1 MLKTYDLATLNARAK
16 NDPKGFI
23 EESEAAY
30 LKQIDDTAEL
40 LGERLAERPILLLN
54 GPSSAG
60 KTTTADRL
68 CRAIERRG
76 IRSQRI
82 SMDDYYLSRDSYS
95 MPYDEEND
103 VVDLESPLCMDLQLL
118 SDHLHRLAK
127 GEEILVPSF
136 DFVTGRQ
143 TLNVTPMRLSKDE
156 IVIIEGIHS
165 LNDVITGGLEEQ
177 SSCVYLS
184 IEAQV
189 QDGQG
194 GRFTPEVLRFARRAL
209 RDAHF
214 RSASVA
220 ETIRQWLSIRR
231 GERLYIAPYRHHA
244 EFTIDTY
251 LPYESNILYP
261 ALRETLTEHLD
272 ALEKADLREAY
283 RAATLFEP
291 IDYLPY
297 IPEASVLH
305 EFIG

>member
-1 MLKTYDLATLNARAK
+1 MLKTYDLNTLNTRAK
-16 NDPKGFI
+16 LDPRSFI

-40 LGERLAERPILLLN
+40 LAERLTDRPVLLLN

-76 IRSQRI
+76 IHSRRI
-82 SMDDYYLSRDSYS
+82 SMDDYYLTRDTYS

-103 VVDLESPLCMDLQLL
+103 IIDLESPLCMDLQLL
-118 SDHLHRLAK
+118 SEHLHKLSK

-136 DFVTGRQ
+136 DFPSGQQ
-143 TLNVTPMRLSKDE
+143 TRDVTPMRLGKDE

-165 LNDVITGGLEEQ
+165 LNDVITGGLEERA
-177 SSCVYLS
+177 SCVYLS
-184 IEAQV
+184 LEAQV
-189 QDGQG
+189 TYEG

-209 RDAHF
+209 RDSKF

-220 ETIRQWLSIRR
+220 DTIRQWLSVRR
-231 GERLYIAPYRHHA
+231 GERLYIAPYRHYA

-261 ALRETLTEHLD
+261 ALRETLDAHPE
-272 ALEKADLREAY
+272 ALEKADLLDAR
-283 RAATLFEP
+283 RAADLFEP
-291 IDYLPY
+291 IEYEPY

>member
-1 MLKTYDLATLNARAK
+1 MIKTYDLDTLNTRAK
-16 NDPKGFI
+16 TDPKGLI
-23 EESEAAY
+23 RQSEAAY
-30 LKQIDDTAEL
+30 LAQIDDTAQL
-40 LGERLAERPILLLN
+40 LSERLSERPILLLN

-76 IRSQRI
+76 IRSRRI
-82 SMDDYYLSRDSYS
+82 SMDDYYLSRDTYS

-103 VVDLESPLCMDLQLL
+103 VIDLESPLCMDLQLL
-118 SDHLHRLAK
+118 SEHLHALAEGK
-127 GEEILVPSF
+127 EILVPEF
-136 DFVTGRQ
+136 DFVTGIQ
-143 TLNVTPMRLSKDE
+143 TRDVTPMRLGKDE

-165 LNDVITGGLEEQ
+165 LNDVITGGLEEL

-184 IEAQV
+184 LEAQV
-189 QDGQG
+189 VDGQG
-194 GRFTPEVLRFARRAL
+194 GRFTPEILRFARRAL
-209 RDAHF
+209 RDARF
-214 RSASVA
+214 RSATVQD
-220 ETIRQWLSIRR
+220 TIRQWLSIRR
-231 GERLYIAPYRHHA
+231 GERLYIAPYRHYA

-261 ALRETLTEHLD
+261 ALRETLDSHADDLQ
-272 ALEKADLREAY
+272 KADLLEAR
-283 RAATLFEP
+283 RAADLFEP

>member
-1 MLKTYDLATLNARAK
+1 MIKTYDLDTLNTRAK
-16 NDPKGFI
+16 TDPKGLI
-23 EESEAAY
+23 QQSEAAY
-30 LKQIDDTAEL
+30 LAQIDDTAQL
-40 LGERLAERPILLLN
+40 LSERLSERPILLLN

-76 IRSQRI
+76 IRSRRI
-82 SMDDYYLSRDSYS
+82 SMDDYYLSRDTYS

-103 VVDLESPLCMDLQLL
+103 VIDLESPLCMDLQLL
-118 SDHLHRLAK
+118 SEHLHALAEGK
-127 GEEILVPSF
+127 EILVPEF
-136 DFVTGRQ
+136 DFVTGIQ
-143 TLNVTPMRLSKDE
+143 TRDVTPMRLGKDE

-165 LNDVITGGLEEQ
+165 LNDVITGGLEEL

-184 IEAQV
+184 LEAQV
-189 QDGQG
+189 VDGQG
-194 GRFTPEVLRFARRAL
+194 GRFTPEILRFARRAL
-209 RDAHF
+209 RDARF
-214 RSASVA
+214 RSATVQD
-220 ETIRQWLSIRR
+220 TIRQWLSIRR
-231 GERLYIAPYRHHA
+231 GERLYIAPYRHYA

-261 ALRETLTEHLD
+261 ALRETLDSHADDLQ
-272 ALEKADLREAY
+272 KADLLEAR
-283 RAATLFEP
+283 RAADLFEP

>member
-1 MLKTYDLATLNARAK
+1 MLKTYHLAELNARAK
-16 NDPKGFI
+16 HDPKGFI

-30 LKQIDDTAEL
+30 LRQIDDTAEL
-40 LGERLAERPILLLN
+40 LGERLADRPILLLN

-76 IRSQRI
+76 IHSRRI

-95 MPYDEEND
+95 MPYDEENG

-118 SDHLHRLAK
+118 SDHLKRLAR
-127 GEEILVPSF
+127 GEEIHVPAF
-136 DFVTGRQ
+136 DFVTGQQ
-143 TLNVTPMRLSKDE
+143 TRDVSPMRLEKDE

-165 LNDVITGGLEEQ
+165 LNDVITGGLEEK

-184 IEAQV
+184 LEAQV
-189 QDGQG
+189 LDDAG

-209 RDAHF
+209 RDSRF
-214 RSASVA
+214 RSASVID
-220 ETIRQWLSIRR
+220 TIHQWLSVRR
-231 GERLYIAPYRHHA
+231 GERLYIAPYRHYA

-261 ALRETLTEHLD
+261 ALRETLDQHAD
-272 ALEKADLREAY
+272 ALVQADLSEAR
-283 RAATLFEP
+283 RAADLFEP

-305 EFIG
+305 EFVG

>member
-1 MLKTYDLATLNARAK
+1 
-16 NDPKGFI
+16 
-23 EESEAAY
+23 
-30 LKQIDDTAEL
+30 
-40 LGERLAERPILLLN
+40 
-54 GPSSAG
+54 
-60 KTTTADRL
+60 
-68 CRAIERRG
+68 
-76 IRSQRI
+76 
-82 SMDDYYLSRDSYS
+82 MDDYYLSRDSYS

-127 GEEILVPSF
+127 GEEILVPAF

>member
-1 MLKTYDLATLNARAK
+1 MLKTYDLAALNARAK
-16 NDPKGFI
+16 SDPKGFI

-30 LKQIDDTAEL
+30 LKQIDETAEL
-40 LGERLAERPILLLN
+40 LSERLAERPILLLN

-76 IRSQRI
+76 IRSRHI
-82 SMDDYYLSRDSYS
+82 SMDDYYLSRDAYS

-118 SDHLHRLAK
+118 SNHLHRLAQ
-127 GEEILVPSF
+127 GEEILIPSF

-143 TLNVTPMRLSKDE
+143 TLGVTSLRLEKGE

-165 LNDVITGGLEEQ
+165 LNDVITGGLEDQ

-184 IEAQV
+184 LEAQV
-189 QDGQG
+189 QTAQG
-194 GRFTPEVLRFARRAL
+194 ERFSPEILRFARRAL
-209 RDAHF
+209 RDSHF
-214 RSASVA
+214 RSASVG

-261 ALRETLTEHLD
+261 ALRETLED
-272 ALEKADLREAY
+272 NAAALEKADLTEAL
-283 RAATLFEP
+283 RAAEQFEP

>member
-1 MLKTYDLATLNARAK
+1 MLKIYELATLNSRAK

-30 LKQIDDTAEL
+30 LAQIEDTAEL
-40 LGERLAERPILLLN
+40 LTERLTERPILLLN

-76 IRSQRI
+76 IYSQRI
-82 SMDDYYLSRDSYS
+82 SMDDYYLSRHTYS

-103 VVDLESPLCMDLQLL
+103 VVDLESPLCMDLPLL
-118 SDHLHRLAK
+118 SDHLHKLAR
-127 GEEILVPSF
+127 GEQILVPSF

-143 TLNVTPMRLSKDE
+143 TLNVTPMRLRKDE

-177 SSCVYLS
+177 SSRVYLS
-184 IEAQV
+184 LEAQV
-189 QDGQG
+189 LDGEG

-209 RDAHF
+209 RDARF
-214 RSASVA
+214 RSASVE

-231 GERLYIAPYRHHA
+231 GERLYIAPYRHYA

-261 ALRETLTEHLD
+261 ALREALD
-272 ALEKADLREAY
+272 THADVLGKADLKQAR
-283 RAATLFEP
+283 RAADLFEP

-297 IPEASVLH
+297 MPEASVLH
-305 EFIG
+305 EFVG